1 MKAESATEL
10 LNILDGAVH
19 SPIFKTEHAS
29 AACIKLARWRLSTRK
44 CFLVASPSCFV
55 AAPKIR
61 FVIFQKADESAE
73 IVQQSLGCSTIA
85 GCVPRGMK
93 AIVAPFRNKARD
105 MKPQELSNVFGIFW
119 HLRETWEKRLWPPE
133 DYPTSLLVA
142 LP

>member
-1 MKAESATEL
+1 MHSCGFAKLFCGSAKDTFCDL
-10 LNILDGAVH
+10 
-19 SPIFKTEHAS
+19 P
-29 AACIKLARWRLSTRK
+29 
-44 CFLVASPSCFV
+44 
-55 AAPKIR
+55 
-61 FVIFQKADESAE
+61 KADESAE